1 MDLTS
6 RKVIKSTLKKYR
18 IRPSKKLGQN
28 FLIGKRAIKKIITAA
43 NLQSNDLVLEIGP
56 GLGTLTQELTKRVK
70 RVIAIEKDPRMVEIL
85 RETMS
90 NFKNIKIIQDDILKV
105 EICKLFKNSYKVVA
119 SLPFYLTAP
128 VIRKFLEKEKIKP
141 LQMVLVIQKEVAQ
154 RICAKPPEMNLLAV
168 SVQFY
173 AQPEIISFI
182 SKKSFWPPPKVE
194 GAIIKI
200 SPKKIL
206 WDPDFNNLFFQ
217 IIKAGFSQPRKIIV
231 SNLSKQLRIDRDEV
245 KTWLLKTKIQP
256 TQRAENLKIEDWLN
270 LAKSF
275 KIKLRC
281 ND

>member
-6 RKVIKSTLKKYR
+6 RRVIKSTLKKYR

-28 FLIGKRAIKKIITAA
+28 FLIGKGAIKKIITAA
-43 NLQSNDLVLEIGP
+43 NLQLSDLVLEIGP
-56 GLGTLTQELTKRVK
+56 GLGTLTQELAKRVK

-90 NFKNIKIIQDDILKV
+90 DFKNIKIIQDDILKV
-105 EICKLFKNSYKVVA
+105 EICKLLKNSYKVVA

-154 RICAKPPEMNLLAV
+154 RICVKPPEMNLLAV

-182 SKKSFWPPPKVE
+182 SKKSFWPQPKVE

-206 WDPDFNNLFFQ
+206 WDPDFNSLFFQ
-217 IIKAGFSQPRKIIV
+217 IIKAGFSQPRKQLIN
-231 SNLSKQLRIDRDEV
+231 NLAKGLKIDKKKVEQ
-245 KTWLLKTKIQP
+245 WLLKNNIP
-256 TQRAENLKIEDWLN
+256 ADRRAEALGLQNWLKLTETYGFL
-270 LAKSF
+270 
-275 KIKLRC
+275 
-281 ND
+281 

>member
-6 RKVIKSTLKKYR
+6 RRVIKSTLKKYR

-28 FLIGKRAIKKIITAA
+28 FLIGKGAIKKIITAA
-43 NLQSNDLVLEIGP
+43 NLQLSDLVLEIGP
-56 GLGTLTQELTKRVK
+56 GLGTLTQELAKRVK

-90 NFKNIKIIQDDILKV
+90 DFKNIKIIQDDILKV
-105 EICKLFKNSYKVVA
+105 EICKLLKNSYKVVA

-154 RICAKPPEMNLLAV
+154 RICVKPPEMNLLAV

-182 SKKSFWPPPKVE
+182 SKKSFWPQPKVE

-206 WDPDFNNLFFQ
+206 WDPDFNSLFFQ
-217 IIKAGFSQPRKIIV
+217 IIKAGFSQPRKQLIN
-231 SNLSKQLRIDRDEV
+231 NLAKGLKIDKKKVEQ
-245 KTWLLKTKIQP
+245 WLLKNNIP
-256 TQRAENLKIEDWLN
+256 ADRRAEALGLQNWLKLTETYGFLQ
-270 LAKSF
+270 K
-275 KIKLRC
+275 
-281 ND
+281 